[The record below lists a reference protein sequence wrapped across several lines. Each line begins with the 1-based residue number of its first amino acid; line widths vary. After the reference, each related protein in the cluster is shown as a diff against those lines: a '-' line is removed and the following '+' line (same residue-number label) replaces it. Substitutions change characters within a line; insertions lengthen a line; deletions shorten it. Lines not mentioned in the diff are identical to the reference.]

1 MALANGVSVITESI
15 YDTRF
20 RYCAELCNMGASIK
34 VDTKKAVITGV
45 ESLTGCTVKAC
56 DLRAGA
62 AMVIAGLAAQGTTVI
77 EDVEYIERGYETL
90 IEKLRD
96 LGADICRAEDGVP
109 TDEPAPLKA

>member
-1 MALANGVSVITESI
+1 
-15 YDTRF
+15 
-20 RYCAELCNMGASIK
+20 MGASIK